1 MSHFVDT
8 NMACYAFSTDDR
20 SRQAIKL
27 LRGATISVQV
37 LNELTN
43 VSRRKW
49 RYSWD
54 ETAQAVRFVESL
66 VMNVRPVDLA
76 THNMGRQLA
85 ERYQL
90 NVYDGFI
97 VGAALLADC
106 DTLFSEDMQD
116 GLVIENRLTIR
127 NPFA

>member
-1 MSHFVDT
+1 MGHFTDT
-8 NMACYAFSTDDR
+8 NTACYAFSTDGR
-20 SRQAIKL
+20 SRRAIEL

-49 RYSWD
+49 KFSWH
-54 ETAQAVRFVESL
+54 ETAQAVRFVTSL
-66 VMNVRPVDLA
+66 VAFVHPVDLA

-97 VGAALLADC
+97 VGAALLAEC
-106 DTLFSEDMQD
+106 DTLFSEDMHD
-116 GLVIENRLTIR
+116 GLIIENRLTIR